1 MGIPSYFS
9 QIVKRHGY
17 ILKEMS
23 YLSHVNNLYMDCN
36 SLIYDAV
43 KNNPTYDKGKAQ
55 EYEKEIISMVCRK
68 VDYYVELLKPMNR
81 VYIAF
86 DGVAPVAKLSQQ
98 RDRRYKSWYTTQIQ
112 RDIEGKGYKETW
124 NTSAITPGT
133 NFMKKLNEDVANYF
147 ANKMDSIS
155 TSSAR
160 LEYIVSGSSESGE
173 GEHKIFE
180 YMRQNPEYHNSQ
192 DTITLVYGLDAD
204 LIMLTLNHLHITN
217 KLYLF
222 RETPEFI
229 KSIDS
234 SLDANKDY
242 LLDIPEL
249 AKGIIKYIHNYDV
262 SSEGH
267 IEGHHYNGGAPNTR
281 DVGGVRELNKFKY
294 MNETNETKETKNITD
309 KTKIDSSKCEINRI
323 TDYIF
328 MCFLL
333 GNDFMPHFPALN
345 IRTVGIDVLLN
356 IYRETLGKTD
366 TYLTDGKKIL
376 WKNFGDFIKHIAE
389 QEDTLLM
396 DEHKKRDKFAR
407 RFGDSGGG
415 NGRAGGGGGGGC
427 GYNNMRDNS
436 SERNAFNH
444 GINKT
449 DKNNKNVLNETDD
462 VLGEGANIKQMDD
475 LLMLP
480 MKERSIEKYIN
491 PYVKDWEYRYYK
503 ALFDIE
509 ITDERIRQIC
519 VNYLEGLEWTFSYY
533 IDGCKDWRWCYNY
546 HYAPLFKDLVKFIP
560 QMDTQFLKHKEKQ
573 TIEDLVQLC
582 YVLPRHNLNLLP
594 MDVNIVLMQRLGH
607 LYGEDYEFKW
617 AYCRYF
623 WESHADLP
631 RLHIE
636 TLENIV
642 SEAKNKTSFAI
653 SKPIPIPKS
662 PLLERGLSLSVSSME
677 IKNMKI

>member
-1 MGIPSYFS
+1 MGIPSYFTKV
-9 QIVKRHGY
+9 VKGYRH
-17 ILKEMS
+17 ILKEMT
-23 YLSHVNNLYMDCN
+23 YLSHINNLYMDCN

-43 KNNPTYDKGKAQ
+43 KNNPTYDKGKNK
-55 EYEKEIISMVCRK
+55 EYEKEIIRMVCSK
-68 VDYYVELLKPMNR
+68 IDFYVNTLKPISR
-81 VYIAF
+81 VFIAF

-133 NFMKKLNEDVANYF
+133 SFMKSLNDEVVLYYKK
-147 ANKMDSIS
+147 KMLLAADSMYK
-155 TSSAR
+155 TPL
-160 LEYIVSGSSESGE
+160 LEYIVSSSSETGE

-180 YMRQNPEYHNSQ
+180 YIRNNPEYHNAH
-192 DTITLVYGLDAD
+192 DITTLVYGLDAD
-204 LIMLTLNHLHITN
+204 LIMLTLNHLHITK

-229 KSIDS
+229 KSVDS
-234 SLDANKDY
+234 TLDANKDY

-249 AKGIIKYIHNYDV
+249 ATSIIKYVTSSGDGGDGGGGGDGGDGGDDGDV
-262 SSEGH
+262 M
-267 IEGHHYNGGAPNTR
+267 AMPKNTR
-281 DVGGVRELNKFKY
+281 DVRDARE
-294 MNETNETKETKNITD
+294 M
-309 KTKIDSSKCEINRI
+309 SKLQGKEINRI

-356 IYRETLGKTD
+356 VYRETLGKTNK
-366 TYLTDGKKIL
+366 YLTDGKKIV
-376 WKNFGDFIKHIAE
+376 WKNFGDFIKQIAA
-389 QEDTLLM
+389 QENTLLM

-407 RFGDSGGG
+407 RFD
-415 NGRAGGGGGGGC
+415 GGGGGGG
-427 GYNNMRDNS
+427 GFIGDSKNMRSNR
-436 SERNAFNH
+436 SERNVFNH
-444 GINKT
+444 DINKNQSNF
-449 DKNNKNVLNETDD
+449 KSQPNNKILGDTDD
-462 VLGEGANIKQMDD
+462 VLGADIQQMDD

-491 PYVKDWEYRYYK
+491 PFEKDWEYRYYK

-509 ITDERIRQIC
+509 ITDDRRKQIC
-519 VNYLEGLEWTFSYY
+519 VNYMEGLEWTFSYY
-533 IDGCKDWRWCYNY
+533 IDGCIDWRWCYNY
-546 HYAPLFKDLVKFIP
+546 HYAPLFKDLVKYVP
-560 QMDTQFLKHKEKQ
+560 QMDTQFLKKMEKQ

-582 YVLPRHNLNLLP
+582 YVLPRQNLNLLP

-607 LYGEDYEFKW
+607 LYGDDYEFKW

-636 TLENIV
+636 TLEDIV
-642 SEAKNKTSFAI
+642 RDAKNKTSFAT
-653 SKPIPIPKS
+653 SKPIAIPKS
-662 PLLERGLSLSVSSME
+662 PLFERKTPPSTIE
-677 IKNMKI
+677 ITNMKI